1 MKYETFTK
9 TRKSEGL
16 ANCPDSSNSRMFN
29 NSIHNTMSACCQN
42 FPDCEHAKEETVKC
56 EGCEKDVPLSQAI
69 IDDEDANWWC
79 PECVGAK

>member
-1 MKYETFTK
+1 
-9 TRKSEGL
+9 
-16 ANCPDSSNSRMFN
+16 
-29 NSIHNTMSACCQN
+29 MSACCQN